1 MSEVSELSL
10 KTVGKV
16 ALLGSDIPTLTVE
29 DLDEVFSKR
38 LNKSSYFF
46 PTKDGGFC
54 LMISNSQNVVHCLSK
69 IKSSTT
75 SVMQTFTKC
84 LGEVEFAKKI
94 FNDVDVILDLRKVY
108 IKLKQVEE
116 GLSDEQKD
124 LLNFLRIN
132 KKFFI

>member
-1 MSEVSELSL
+1 
-10 KTVGKV
+10 
-16 ALLGSDIPTLTVE
+16 
-29 DLDEVFSKR
+29 
-38 LNKSSYFF
+38 
-46 PTKDGGFC
+46 
-54 LMISNSQNVVHCLSK
+54 
-69 IKSSTT
+69 
-75 SVMQTFTKC
+75 MQTFTKC